1 MAHENIGAEIIEIFI
16 VFTHSAH
23 PEISKL
29 SVNIIKQLSLIKGN
43 LININVNIFTLKVS
57 EYRSSGTCPKVTLS
71 MSDDK
76 NS

>member
-1 MAHENIGAEIIEIFI
+1 MAHENIGAEIIEIFN

-43 LININVNIFTLKVS
+43 LMNNYS
-57 EYRSSGTCPKVTLS
+57 R
-71 MSDDK
+71 
-76 NS
+76 

>member
-43 LININVNIFTLKVS
+43 HLMNNYS
-57 EYRSSGTCPKVTLS
+57 R
-71 MSDDK
+71 
-76 NS
+76 

>member
-43 LININVNIFTLKVS
+43 PLTPKSRTFL
-57 EYRSSGTCPKVTLS
+57 SGI
-71 MSDDK
+71 
-76 NS
+76 